1 MNLELTA
8 HHSLDLLLVFL
19 HNQDEF
25 LLFGHKRVLN
35 CLHLVIELVLLERQ
49 ALLRI
54 LVLRLVHCLVH
65 STLQLAKNA

>member
-35 CLHLVIELVLLERQ
+35 CLHLVIELVLLER
-49 ALLRI
+49 
-54 LVLRLVHCLVH
+54 
-65 STLQLAKNA
+65 